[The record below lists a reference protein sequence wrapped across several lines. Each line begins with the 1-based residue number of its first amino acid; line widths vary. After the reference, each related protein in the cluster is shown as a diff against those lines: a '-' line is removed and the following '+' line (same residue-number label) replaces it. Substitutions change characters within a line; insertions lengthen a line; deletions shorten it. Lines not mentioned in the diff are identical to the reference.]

1 MTLRYHCFYVEPV
14 GHVRKYIAHDQID
27 PVLALV
33 KENERGKDPADYSN
47 VRDLRVILGQEVEFE
62 PAKVVE
68 TYRIKQ

>member
-14 GHVRKYIAHDQID
+14 GYVRKYIAHERIE
-27 PVLALV
+27 PVLELV
-33 KENERGKDPADYSN
+33 KLDELNRMSGEYSN
-47 VRDLRVILGQEVEFE
+47 VAELRVIWGLLVEFE